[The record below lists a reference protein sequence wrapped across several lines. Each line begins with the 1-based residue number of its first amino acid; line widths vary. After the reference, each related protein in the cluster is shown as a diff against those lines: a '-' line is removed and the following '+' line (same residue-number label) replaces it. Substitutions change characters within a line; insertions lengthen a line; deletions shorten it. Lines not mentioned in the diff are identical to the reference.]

1 MFPLGA
7 TMEFEDLKSEA
18 LKLTVEDRAE
28 LVHVLMLSID
38 AEEESHPDHDRLW
51 KEEIERRCRAID
63 EGRARL
69 FPADEVFA
77 RAEAALG

>member
-1 MFPLGA
+1 MFPFRA
-7 TMEFEDLKSEA
+7 TMKFEDLKSEA
-18 LKLTVEDRAE
+18 LKLAVEERAE

-38 AEEESHPDHDRLW
+38 EEPHPDHDRLW